1 MSAPTAGTDV
11 SAPALRVQGI
21 GKSFGGVAAL
31 RGVDLEIRQGEI
43 LGLAG
48 ANGAGK
54 STLINVLTGQLTPD
68 VGTLS
73 VRGVEVTLDAPR
85 RAAEQGIGVVRQEL
99 DLVPDLTVAENLA
112 LGDERAFRRRGYLDR
127 TKMAASASE
136 TLARVGLSIA
146 PATLVSELAIGD
158 QQLVAAAR
166 ALRHAGSVLLLDE
179 PTSSLTPFEAERLFT
194 VMRKLR
200 DDGVGVVFISHRL
213 NEVAQLCDRVVVLR
227 DGQVAGEFGVSEEGM
242 GDIVEA
248 MVPGSQALTRETQRP
263 EPGAVVLSADGLSV
277 HGRRPVDLQLC
288 GGEVVGVFGLV
299 GAGKSSLGRALAGIV
314 PAASGT
320 MTVDGRP
327 YRPRSAA
334 DAFEAGVAC
343 LSEDRRSEGILPAL
357 SVRQNISVRA
367 PRETARAG
375 VLRNRAITRLV
386 SEMFTRLRIK
396 AASDSLDIR
405 DLSGGN
411 QQKVLLARL
420 LAEDLRVLILDEPT
434 HGIDVRAKYDLLTT
448 VGELTRKGVAVLMI
462 SSEIPE
468 LLAACDRI
476 IVMRMG
482 EVVAELPAS
491 EATERILMAAATG
504 GNR

>member
-1 MSAPTAGTDV
+1 MTALATETGQRT
-11 SAPALRVQGI
+11 PALRAQGI

-31 RGVDLEIRQGEI
+31 RGVNLEIREGEI

-54 STLINVLTGQLTPD
+54 STLINVLTGQFTPD
-68 VGTLS
+68 VGVLS

-112 LGDERAFRRRGYLDR
+112 LGDERSFRRRGFLDR
-127 TKMAASASE
+127 AKMAASAVDA
-136 TLARVGLSIA
+136 LARVGLTISPSA
-146 PATLVSELAIGD
+146 LVKDLSIGD

-166 ALRHAGSVLLLDE
+166 ALRHAGAVLLLDE
-179 PTSSLTPFEAERLFT
+179 PTSSLTPFEAERLFA
-194 VMRKLR
+194 VMRTLR

-213 NEVAQLCDRVVVLR
+213 NEVAELCDRVVVLR
-227 DGQVAGEFGVSEEGM
+227 DGQVAGEFGVDETSMAG
-242 GDIVEA
+242 IVEA
-248 MVPGSQALTRETQRP
+248 MVPGAQALKRQTERA
-263 EPGAVVLSADGLSV
+263 EPGGVVLAAAALSV
-277 HGRRPVDLQLC
+277 HGRAPIDLDLRA
-288 GGEVVGVFGLV
+288 GEVVGVFGLV
-299 GAGKSSLGRALAGIV
+299 GAGKSSLGRALAGLV
-314 PAASGT
+314 PVTGGT
-320 MTVDGRP
+320 MTIDGRS

-334 DAFEAGVAC
+334 DAFAVGVAC

-367 PRETARAG
+367 PRDTARGG
-375 VLRNRAITRLV
+375 VLRSRAITRLV
-386 SEMFTRLRIK
+386 REMFERLRIK
-396 AASDSLDIR
+396 AANDSLDIR

-420 LAEDLRVLILDEPT
+420 LAEELRVLILDEPT

-476 IVMRMG
+476 LVMRMG
-482 EVVAELPAS
+482 EVVAEMAAGD
-491 EATERILMAAATG
+491 ATEQLLMSAATG
-504 GNR
+504 GTQ